1 MLNLVM
7 NAAVVLTDS
16 DGVQKEAYWLRTP
29 CVTIWDTTEWV
40 ETLEA
45 SANRL
50 VKADREGIMRGI
62 REAGET
68 EPEYGKYLTGLG
80 ASRSIIEKLEEKY
93 QV

>member
-1 MLNLVM
+1 
-7 NAAVVLTDS
+7 
-16 DGVQKEAYWLRTP
+16 
-29 CVTIWDTTEWV
+29 V